1 MSYINSKE
9 NIDCKLTTISNNIIQ
24 VNGLPQ
30 ITNGFTFY
38 LDNNVEVGHY
48 EDYTTVYRVIDKNT
62 IQYSNNESIY
72 IEPKPIV
79 YSPTEEEL
87 VQILNNNKLSLIV
100 QSKQLLATYI
110 SEHPLISTCH
120 NNTSG
125 IYSVTSEKQSL
136 MTSNY
141 LSYTISKQLGLD
153 AQLTW
158 NESGKECEVWTEIE
172 FLTLIAETTA
182 YIKPLVKKQQDY
194 EVAINNCTTVEE
206 LEAIVIEY

>member
-9 NIDCKLTTISNNIIQ
+9 NIDCKLTPISNNIIQ
-24 VNGLPQ
+24 ISGLPQ

-38 LDNNVEVGHY
+38 LDNDIKVGHY
-48 EDYTTVYRVIDKNT
+48 EDYTTVYRVVDENI
-62 IQYSNNESIY
+62 IQYSNDASIY

-79 YSPTEEEL
+79 YNPTEEEL
-87 VQILNNNKLSLIV
+87 IQTLNNKKLSLIA
-100 QSKQLLATYI
+100 QSKQSLSAYI

-120 NNTSG
+120 NKTNGT
-125 IYSVTSEKQSL
+125 YSVTSEKQSL

-141 LSYTISKQLGLD
+141 LSYTISKQLGLN

-158 NESGKECEVWTEIE
+158 NESGKECEVWTEVE